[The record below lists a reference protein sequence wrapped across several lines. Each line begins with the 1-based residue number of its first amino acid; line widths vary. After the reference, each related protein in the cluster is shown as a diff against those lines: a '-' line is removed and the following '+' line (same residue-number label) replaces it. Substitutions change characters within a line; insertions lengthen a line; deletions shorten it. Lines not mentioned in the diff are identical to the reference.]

1 MSLSSKD
8 SEVTELVTIFESFPA
23 PQRKSILKELRL
35 RKAMKLAK
43 NLDSRKAKGKKL
55 TERQIMDA
63 IIKIRKASQN
73 G

>member
-1 MSLSSKD
+1 MPLSNKD

-23 PQRKSILKELRL
+23 TQRKSILKEMRL

-43 NLDSRKAKGKKL
+43 KLDSRKAKGKKL
-55 TERQIMDA
+55 SEREIMDA
-63 IIKIRKASQN
+63 IIKIRKAPSN

>member
-1 MSLSSKD
+1 MSLISKD
-8 SEVTELVTIFESFPA
+8 SEVRELVTIFESFPA
-23 PQRKSILKELRL
+23 PQRRSILKEMRL

-55 TERQIMDA
+55 SEKEIMDS
-63 IIKIRKASQN
+63 IIKIRKAS